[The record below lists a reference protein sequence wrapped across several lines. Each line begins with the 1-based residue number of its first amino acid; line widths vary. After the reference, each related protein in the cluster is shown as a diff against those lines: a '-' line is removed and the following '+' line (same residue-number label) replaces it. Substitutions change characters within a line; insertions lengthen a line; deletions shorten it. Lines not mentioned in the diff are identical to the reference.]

1 MDSNIYI
8 SAAAVSAIF
17 LLAKFI
23 DFRFISKPSTED
35 DASSA
40 NGGVM
45 KTALRD
51 TALVFVCYILGYYI
65 VKQFYDTPAILGNTK
80 PEIFTGD
87 AGF

>member
-1 MDSNIYI
+1 MDSNLYI
-8 SAAAVSAIF
+8 SAAAVAAIF

-35 DASSA
+35 SA
-40 NGGVM
+40 EGNSHPM

-51 TALVFVCYILGYYI
+51 AALVFICYILGYYI
-65 VKQFYDTPAILGNTK
+65 IKQFYDTHSILGNTK

>member
-1 MDSNIYI
+1 MDSNLYI
-8 SAAAVSAIF
+8 SAAAVAAIF

-23 DFRFISKPSTED
+23 DFRFISKPSSED
-35 DASSA
+35 SAGGSS
-40 NGGVM
+40 GVM

-51 TALVFVCYILGYYI
+51 AVLVFICYILGYYI
-65 VKQFYDTPAILGNTK
+65 IKQFYETPAILGNTK

>member
-1 MDSNIYI
+1 MDTNLYI
-8 SAAAVSAIF
+8 SAAVVAAIF

-23 DFRFISKPSTED
+23 DFRFISKPSDED
-35 DASSA
+35 GTGGNS
-40 NGGVM
+40 GVM

-51 TALVFVCYILGYYI
+51 AVLVFICYILGYYI
-65 VKQFYDTPAILGNTK
+65 IKQFYDTPAILGNTK

>member
-1 MDSNIYI
+1 MDSNLYI
-8 SAAAVSAIF
+8 SAAIVAGIF

-35 DASSA
+35 GTEG
-40 NGGVM
+40 NNNFM

-51 TALVFVCYILGYYI
+51 SILVFICYILGYYI
-65 VKQFYDTPAILGNTK
+65 VKQFYDTPAILGNAK

>member
-1 MDSNIYI
+1 MDSNLYI
-8 SAAAVSAIF
+8 SAAIVAGIF

-35 DASSA
+35 GAEG
-40 NGGVM
+40 NNNVM

-51 TALVFVCYILGYYI
+51 SILVFICYILGYYI
-65 VKQFYDTPAILGNTK
+65 VKQFYDTPAILGNAK

>member
-1 MDSNIYI
+1 MDSNLYI
-8 SAAAVSAIF
+8 SAAIVAGIF

-35 DASSA
+35 GTEGTS
-40 NGGVM
+40 NVM

-51 TALVFVCYILGYYI
+51 SILVFICYILGYYI

>member
-1 MDSNIYI
+1 MDSNLYI
-8 SAAAVSAIF
+8 SAAAVAAIF

-23 DFRFISKPSTED
+23 DFRFISKPSAED
-35 DASSA
+35 GAGGNS
-40 NGGVM
+40 GVM

-51 TALVFVCYILGYYI
+51 AILVFVSYILGYYI
-65 VKQFYDTPAILGNTK
+65 IKQFYDTPAILGNTK

>member
-1 MDSNIYI
+1 MDSNLYI
-8 SAAAVSAIF
+8 SAAVVAAIF

-23 DFRFISKPSTED
+23 DFRFISKPSSED
-35 DASSA
+35 IA
-40 NGGVM
+40 GGNSHPM

-51 TALVFVCYILGYYI
+51 AALIFICYILGYYI
-65 VKQFYDTPAILGNTK
+65 IKQFYETPTILGNAK

>member
-1 MDSNIYI
+1 MDSNLYI
-8 SAAAVSAIF
+8 SAAAVACIF

-23 DFRFISKPSTED
+23 DFRFISKPSAED
-35 DASSA
+35 GAGGNS
-40 NGGVM
+40 GVM

-51 TALVFVCYILGYYI
+51 AILVFVCYILGYYI
-65 VKQFYDTPAILGNTK
+65 IKQFYETPAILGNTK

>member
-1 MDSNIYI
+1 MDTNLYI
-8 SAAAVSAIF
+8 SAAAVAGIF

-35 DASSA
+35 GEGGNSS
-40 NGGVM
+40 VM
-45 KTALRD
+45 KNALRD
-51 TALVFVCYILGYYI
+51 AVIVFICYILGYYI
-65 VKQFYDTPAILGNTK
+65 IKQFYETPAILGNTK